1 MSSLWKHFAIS
12 QDDMD
17 LVFIASKDV
26 GDILTQ
32 LDKSPD
38 LSTIVI
44 EILNE
49 KSYQELQDL
58 AIRDMIDL
66 VIEANKVITKRK
78 LAWNVLDSASQLY
91 RDVGSF
97 KSLFYHIT
105 H

>member
-26 GDILTQ
+26 RDILTQ

-49 KSYQELQDL
+49 NSYQELQYL
-58 AIRDMIDL
+58 VIREMIYL
-66 VIEANKVITKRK
+66 VIEADEVITKK
-78 LAWNVLDSASQLY
+78 NWA
-91 RDVGSF
+91 
-97 KSLFYHIT
+97 
-105 H
+105 